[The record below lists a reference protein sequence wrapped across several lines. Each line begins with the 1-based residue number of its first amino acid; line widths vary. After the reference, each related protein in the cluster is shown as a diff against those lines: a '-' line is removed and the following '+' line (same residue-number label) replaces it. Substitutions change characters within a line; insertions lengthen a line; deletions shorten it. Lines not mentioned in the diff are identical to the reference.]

1 VAKRSAK
8 VSIAGLVLPVRLW
21 TQRFAFLGLV
31 LLSLTLMLLSR
42 AELSSIN
49 QVRLAIVDLIAPVI
63 FVFSKPV
70 QAIEGVVSNVE
81 RLFIINQENQNLRE
95 NNARLIQW
103 VEEARRL
110 NIENATL
117 RAQLEYV
124 PDKRSQF
131 VTARI
136 VADTGGVFFHSLL
149 INAGARQFVRRGQ
162 AVIWQGGLIGR
173 IAEVG
178 NRTSRVLLMID
189 INSHIPVVVESTG
202 DRAILAGNNTSRPV
216 LEFLPGNSPISRG
229 DRIVTSG
236 HGGVYPPGLIVGN
249 VAQATHSVVSVKPFV
264 DWSKL
269 NQAVILDYGVDG
281 ILPAPERVPTR
292 TLQNKI
298 PPDLKTTQ

>member
-1 VAKRSAK
+1 MAKRSAK

-31 LLSLTLMLLSR
+31 ILSLTLMLFSR
-42 AELSSIN
+42 AELSSISH
-49 QVRLAIVDLIAPVI
+49 VRLAVVDLVAPII

-70 QAIEGVVSNVE
+70 QAMEGLVSNVE
-81 RLFIINQENQNLRE
+81 QLFFLNQENQKLRE

-103 VEEARRL
+103 VEEARKL

-136 VADTGGVFFHSLL
+136 VADTGGAFFHSLL
-149 INAGARQFVRRGQ
+149 INAGALQFVRRGQ
-162 AVIWQGGLIGR
+162 AVVWQGGLIGR

-189 INSHIPVVVESTG
+189 INSHIPVMVESTG

-216 LEFLPGNSPISRG
+216 LEFLPDNSPISRG
-229 DRIVTSG
+229 DRIITSG
-236 HGGVYPPGLIVGN
+236 HGGVYPSGLIVGT
-249 VAQATHSVVSVKPFV
+249 VAQATNSAVSVKPFV

-269 NQAVILDYGVDG
+269 NQAVILDYGLDG
-281 ILPAPERVPTR
+281 ILPAPERVPTSAIEPR
-292 TLQNKI
+292 I
-298 PPDLKTTQ
+298 SSDLKTPQ

>member
-1 VAKRSAK
+1 MAKRSAK
-8 VSIAGLVLPVRLW
+8 VSIAGMVLPVRLW

-31 LLSLTLMLLSR
+31 LLSLTLMLFSR
-42 AELSSIN
+42 AELSSVS
-49 QVRLAIVDLIAPVI
+49 QVRLAIVDLVTPVI

-70 QAIEGVVSNVE
+70 QAMGGLVSNVE
-81 RLFIINQENQNLRE
+81 RLYFLNQENQNLRE

-103 VEEARRL
+103 VEEARKL

-136 VADTGGVFFHSLL
+136 VADTGGAYFHSLL

-162 AVIWQGGLIGR
+162 AVVWQGALIGR

-189 INSHIPVVVESTG
+189 INSHIPVMVESTS

-216 LEFLPGNSPISRG
+216 LEFLPDNSPISRG

-236 HGGVYPPGLIVGN
+236 HGGVYPPGLLVGT
-249 VAQATHSVVSVKPFV
+249 VAQATDGTVRVKPFV

-269 NQAVILDYGVDG
+269 NQAVVLDYGLDG
-281 ILPAPERVPTR
+281 ILPPPERVPTSA
-292 TLQNKI
+292 LQTQI
-298 PPDLKTTQ
+298 SSDLKTKQ